1 MQENSQKQ
9 LSSVK
14 IQTEDPAPDPFPL
27 LSDLDRK
34 NDSKNINPMQK
45 EKDGFL
51 AYSHSQPS
59 LYSELLEN
67 KPGCLVS
74 KTVQSKLKT
83 INSYYF
89 QINDSLEESSTP
101 SVNDHPDRQI

>member
-27 LSDLDRK
+27 LSDLDMN
-34 NDSKNINPMQK
+34 NDSKNINTMK
-45 EKDGFL
+45 KKKKDGYL
-51 AYSHSQPS
+51 ANSHSQPS

-74 KTVQSKLKT
+74 KTVRSKC
-83 INSYYF
+83 
-89 QINDSLEESSTP
+89 
-101 SVNDHPDRQI
+101 